1 MFFILNY
8 SKILGLKKPIIYI
21 KKLNHNRKSYR
32 NTKQIQNVI
41 FMELHALLIIR
52 IALTLRV
59 RTLDS

>member
-1 MFFILNY
+1 
-8 SKILGLKKPIIYI
+8 LGLKKPIIYK